1 MHKKG
6 LLSRAVALCSAL
18 AAVQVFAVAGSSPA
32 SADTMRTLKVALS
45 CDTGMAYGLDVYTNA
60 GWDNNPSGS
69 SYVSGGIKY
78 FTVSIPASATTLAI
92 DTNYCDNETLD
103 PVWRGYYYSIT
114 PGTSTITTNGYCQQ
128 QVISYYGYTYVN
140 RYCSLYPITYG

>member
-1 MHKKG
+1 MFKRG

-18 AAVQVFAVAGSSPA
+18 AAVQLFAIAGSSPA

-45 CDTGMAYGLDVYTNA
+45 CDTGMAYGLYVDTGSGFVDP
-60 GWDNNPSGS
+60 GGS
-69 SYVSGGIKY
+69 SYVSGGVKY
-78 FTVSIPASATTLAI
+78 FTVTIPASASSLAI
-92 DTNYCDNETLD
+92 DTIFCDNEAPG
-103 PVWRGYYYSIT
+103 PVWRGYFYSIT

-140 RYCSLYPITYG
+140 RYCSLYPITYS